1 MGKLGIIHYNL
12 PKEWS
17 LSDFLGYCRE
27 TGFEVVE
34 LSVADIWDESDA
46 SSDPKQG
53 ADRVRAIVDSLG
65 LSVSALSSGN
75 DFVVLDQAT
84 IEAQV
89 ERMRRICEAA
99 PILGTDIIR
108 TEGGRPKD
116 EVPESRYVEAMAECL
131 KRCRDFVEPAGL
143 KLAVDNHGLVT
154 NNADLQ
160 VELFER
166 VGSKN
171 VGANLDTMNYRWAGN
186 DLSDIDRFYEIIAPH
201 TFHTHMKDG
210 TGSLANYVGA
220 VLGEG
225 EINLARVLECLGKAG
240 YDGAYCAE
248 YEGAEPT
255 PVGYKKCLDWMKAH
269 LT

>member
-12 PKEWS
+12 PREWS
-17 LSDFLGYCRE
+17 LSEFFAYCRD
-27 TGFEVVE
+27 TGFEYME
-34 LSVADIWDESDA
+34 LQIGDIWDESDP
-46 SSDPKQG
+46 SSDPEQG
-53 ADRVRAIVDSLG
+53 AAKVREMVDSHG
-65 LSVSALSSGN
+65 LKVSAVSSGN
-75 DFVVLDQAT
+75 DFVVLDEEMIAAQA
-84 IEAQV
+84 A
-89 ERMRRICEAA
+89 RMKRICQAA
-99 PILGTDIIR
+99 PILGTGIIR
-108 TEGGRPKD
+108 TEGGQPKD

-131 KRCRDFVEPAGL
+131 KRCLEFVEPAGI

-186 DLSDIDRFYEIIAPH
+186 DLAEIDRFYEVIAPH
-201 TFHTHMKDG
+201 VFHVHLKDG
-210 TGSLANYVGA
+210 RGSLEDYVGE

-225 EINLARVLECLGKAG
+225 EINLSRVLECLDNVG

-248 YEGAEPT
+248 YEGKPPT
-255 PVGYKKCLDWMKAH
+255 PEGYAKYLAWMKAN
-269 LT
+269 LA